1 MIFIHVVKDQ
11 CDLIEQSLSNIV
23 QLVVPFM
30 PFLTLHFHMCN
41 VTLSHLRSKAQ
52 AVVHNLCTTLVVD
65 HNIHTIP
72 TGIHHQQQHNK
83 PATTL
88 ECN

>member
-1 MIFIHVVKDQ
+1 MH
-11 CDLIEQSLSNIV
+11 
-23 QLVVPFM
+23 
-30 PFLTLHFHMCN
+30 

-65 HNIHTIP
+65 QNIHTIP
-72 TGIHHQQQHNK
+72 TGIHHQQQQNK
-83 PATTL
+83 PTTP

>member
-1 MIFIHVVKDQ
+1 MDQYQNVLKHSLMKISTAKCLSHTINDYTYFIY
-11 CDLIEQSLSNIV
+11 IYIYIY
-23 QLVVPFM
+23 M
-30 PFLTLHFHMCN
+30 YTYMY

-72 TGIHHQQQHNK
+72 TAIHHHQQQ
-83 PATTL
+83 
-88 ECN
+88 E